1 MITIFRGAKGRVFI
15 LICLM
20 FFISYVDRVNIS
32 IAAPIMRK
40 ELHLTNTQLGFVL
53 SAFGLCYA
61 TFQMI
66 NGFLGD
72 YLGPRRMLSALGL
85 VWSAGTLL
93 TAASTGLASLVI
105 GRAVVGLGEGGT
117 IPTAARAR
125 SNWVSP
131 GDRGFAAGFAH
142 TCARLAAICTPTI
155 VLGLIPVFGWR
166 GAFAVLG
173 AVGLAWTT
181 VWWV

>member
-61 TFQMI
+61 TFQMT

-131 GDRGFAAGFAH
+131 GIGDSRQDLPTPARGWLPS
-142 TCARLAAICTPTI
+142 ARRRSCWASFPFLD
-155 VLGLIPVFGWR
+155 
-166 GAFAVLG
+166 G
-173 AVGLAWTT
+173 AVHSRYSAPLD
-181 VWWV
+181 